1 MWSNWNSHT
10 LLVRMKNDNVLENI
24 LTFHRVKH
32 PLVKKPAIPFLGIYS
47 REWKYVHKMSAWM
60 PITALFITG
69 KLEIKQ
75 MPVHRQMDRQGMT
88 QICPHHGILL
98 SSTKKWTNTQDSTAG
113 PEHITLSKLSQT
125 WKILYYTLLFIWHS
139 RKTNGMYRDRQQD
152 SWCMGLGLEV
162 IDCEKT
168 EESQWFSIYV
178 ISNIETRM
186 NIPFQT
192 FLTN

>member
-1 MWSNWNSHT
+1 MITFWKIFDFSQSKTSTGQSIPSNSIPGY
-10 LLVRMKNDNVLENI
+10 LLK
-24 LTFHRVKH
+24 
-32 PLVKKPAIPFLGIYS
+32 
-47 REWKYVHKMSAWM
+47 EWKYVHKMSAWM

-88 QICPHHGILL
+88 QICPHHRILL

-125 WKILYYTLLFIWHS
+125 WKDSILYTFIYMTS
-139 RKTNGMYRDRQQD
+139 RKTNGMCRDRQQD

-162 IDCEKT
+162 IDCVKDRRK
-168 EESQWFSIYV
+168 SV
-178 ISNIETRM
+178 ILN
-186 NIPFQT
+186 
-192 FLTN
+192 LCYL